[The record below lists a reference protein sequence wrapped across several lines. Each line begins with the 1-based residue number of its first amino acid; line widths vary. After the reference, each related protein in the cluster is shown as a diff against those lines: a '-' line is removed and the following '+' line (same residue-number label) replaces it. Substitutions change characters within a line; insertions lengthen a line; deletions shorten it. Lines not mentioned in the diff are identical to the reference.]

1 MGDVSGASIL
11 WILLQPAKAM
21 VADNPNND
29 KPDSDDNDD
38 NQDLDKCLI
47 IFPYR

>member
-21 VADNPNND
+21 VTDNPNND
-29 KPDSDDNDD
+29 KPDIDESHDNNE
-38 NQDLDKCLI
+38 NQDLNI
-47 IFPYR
+47 VNPQ